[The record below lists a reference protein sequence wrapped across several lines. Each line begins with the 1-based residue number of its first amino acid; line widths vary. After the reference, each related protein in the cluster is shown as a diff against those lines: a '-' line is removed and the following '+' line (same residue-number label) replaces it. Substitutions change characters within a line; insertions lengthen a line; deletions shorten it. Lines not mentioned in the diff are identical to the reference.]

1 MTVSNKKIAAGFA
14 AAKQYL
20 WDGEEEFPI
29 NKSSY
34 ICLALKRAR
43 DKKEISR
50 KAYLA
55 CASIISSRLD
65 GTYTLKSWLIAR
77 GIWKWELTAT
87 EVQVHRHAWLDL
99 LIKEFSE

>member
-1 MTVSNKKIAAGFA
+1 MTVSNKKIAAGFV

-20 WDGEEEFPI
+20 WDGEEERSI
-29 NKSSY
+29 NKTQY
-34 ICLALKRAR
+34 ICTALKRAC

-50 KAYLA
+50 KVFLA
-55 CASIISSRLD
+55 CTSIISSRLD
-65 GTYTLKSWLIAR
+65 GKSTLKFWLNAR
-77 GIWKWELTAT
+77 GICAWELTAT